1 LPPRAGFSIEAWS
14 AGLPS
19 ELRMMPSAAWT
30 EVLRKNA
37 FSVAGLAMIESQNP
51 WVEMKKTGRLSA
63 AG

>member
-1 LPPRAGFSIEAWS
+1 LPPGGFPIEAWS
-14 AGLPS
+14 AGFPS

-51 WVEMKKTGRLSA
+51 
-63 AG
+63 